1 MNRSIDGSSRSSTA
15 VSSSSADLPRGIPAV
30 TDGLKVEIDGA
41 VATLTLDRPEALNAL
56 TVPMKLALR
65 KGLESL
71 ADDRAVHA
79 VILTGAGRA
88 FCAGQ
93 DLAERDQPDAAPL
106 DVELRE
112 RYNPIIR
119 AIRSMGQPVIA
130 AVNGVAAGAGAS
142 LAFAC
147 DLRICAE
154 EARFVLAFGRIGL
167 VPDSGA
173 TWFLPRLIGAAKA
186 AELAL
191 AGDTLDAGEALRLGL
206 VSRVVPGDQLLIEA
220 RALADRLA
228 EAAPIALALTKA
240 ALQRSA
246 TQTLEEALDEEARL
260 QGIAGASA
268 DHAEGLAAF
277 KEKRPPR
284 FTGS

>member
-1 MNRSIDGSSRSSTA
+1 
-15 VSSSSADLPRGIPAV
+15 V
-30 TDGLKVEIDGA
+30 TDGLRVEVDGP
-41 VATLTLDRPEALNAL
+41 VATLTLDRPESLNAL
-56 TVPMKLALR
+56 TVPMKVALR
-65 KGLESL
+65 DALESL
-71 ADDRAVHA
+71 AADRGTRA
-79 VILTGAGRA
+79 VILTGAGRG

-93 DLAERDQPDAAPL
+93 DLAERESPDAAPL
-106 DVELRE
+106 DVEVRD

-147 DLRICAE
+147 DLRIAAE

-173 TWFLPRLIGAAKA
+173 TWFLPRLVGPAKA

-191 AGDTLDAGEALRLGL
+191 LGDPIDAAEALRLGL
-206 VSRVVPGDQLLIEA
+206 VSKVIPGDRLLDEA
-220 RALADRLA
+220 RTMAARLADGAPLA
-228 EAAPIALALTKA
+228 TSLTKE
-240 ALQRSA
+240 ALQRSL
-246 TQTLEEALDEEARL
+246 TIGLEEALEGEAKL

>member
-1 MNRSIDGSSRSSTA
+1 VTEGLRVEVDG
-15 VSSSSADLPRGIPAV
+15 P
-30 TDGLKVEIDGA
+30 

-56 TVPMKLALR
+56 TVPVKVALR
-65 KGLESL
+65 EALESL
-71 ADDRAVHA
+71 GRDRAVRA

-93 DLAERDQPDAAPL
+93 DLAERERPDAAPL
-106 DVELRE
+106 DVEVRE

-147 DLRICAE
+147 DLRIAAE

-173 TWFLPRLIGAAKA
+173 TWFLPRLVGTAKA

-191 AGDTLDAGEALRLGL
+191 VGEAADAAEALRFGL
-206 VSRVVPGDQLLIEA
+206 VSKVVPGGTLLDEA
-220 RALADRLA
+220 RSIANRLA
-228 EAAPIALALTKA
+228 ESAPLALALTKE

-246 TQTLEEALDEEARL
+246 TIDLDEALEGEAKL

-277 KEKRPPR
+277 REKRPPR

>member
-1 MNRSIDGSSRSSTA
+1 M
-15 VSSSSADLPRGIPAV
+15 
-30 TDGLKVEIDGA
+30 TDGLRVEIDGP
-41 VATLTLDRPEALNAL
+41 VATLTLDRPDALNAL
-56 TVPMKLALR
+56 TVPVKLALR
-65 KGLESL
+65 DALGSL
-71 ADDRAVHA
+71 AGNRSVRA

-93 DLAERDQPDAAPL
+93 DLAEREQPDAAPL
-106 DVELRE
+106 EVEVRE

-119 AIRSMGQPVIA
+119 ALRSMGQPVIA

-147 DLRICAE
+147 DLRIAAE

-173 TWFLPRLIGAAKA
+173 TWFLPRIVGPAKA

-191 AGDTLDAGEALRLGL
+191 VGDAVDAAEALRIGL
-206 VSRVVPGDQLLIEA
+206 VSRVVPGDQLMAEA
-220 RALADRLA
+220 RSIAGRLADG
-228 EAAPIALALTKA
+228 APLALSLTKG
-240 ALQRSA
+240 ALQRSLTIDLDQA
-246 TQTLEEALDEEARL
+246 LESEAKL

-277 KEKRPPR
+277 REKRAPR